1 MLASF
6 KETSRQFLRARDRF
20 GVPVGRVN
28 YKGLQTY
35 TTVCS
40 GFCSLALV
48 VFLVIYFLVDFF
60 TAWTSPKY
68 ISLSPEVAFGSEM
81 PKSFDQMAIGF
92 LPMTVNANDAIDSGK
107 SYTDAHLSLVFAD

>member
-1 MLASF
+1 MLASL
-6 KETSRQFLRARDRF
+6 KETAPQFLRARDRF

-35 TTVCS
+35 TTVC
-40 GFCSLALV
+40 GGLCSLALV
-48 VFLVIYFLVDFF
+48 IFLVIYFLVDFF

-81 PKSFDQMAIGF
+81 PRSTDQMAIGF
-92 LPMTVNANDAIDSGK
+92 LPMTVNENDIISSGR
-107 SYTDAHLSLVFAD
+107 SYTD

>member
-40 GFCSLALV
+40 GICSLALV

-81 PKSFDQMAIGF
+81 PQSYDQMAIGL
-92 LPMTVNANDAIDSGK
+92 LPMTASEDAWNRKGRG
-107 SYTDAHLSLVFAD
+107 YTE